1 MPVRIPRTKSIDF
14 AAWFAE
20 RDRID
25 EELRRTPEA
34 HEKRRDRL
42 LDRSYELERLI
53 FETESQELSAIR
65 VKARLLLWLMTIER
79 ADGLSAMRHI
89 QAYLET

>member
-1 MPVRIPRTKSIDF
+1 MPVRIPRTKRIDF
-14 AAWFAE
+14 AAWFAA

-34 HEKRRDRL
+34 DEKQRDRL

-53 FETESQELSAIR
+53 FETESRELSAIR
-65 VKARLLLWLMTIER
+65 LKARLLLWLITAER
-79 ADGLSAMRHI
+79 PDGLSAG
-89 QAYLET
+89 T